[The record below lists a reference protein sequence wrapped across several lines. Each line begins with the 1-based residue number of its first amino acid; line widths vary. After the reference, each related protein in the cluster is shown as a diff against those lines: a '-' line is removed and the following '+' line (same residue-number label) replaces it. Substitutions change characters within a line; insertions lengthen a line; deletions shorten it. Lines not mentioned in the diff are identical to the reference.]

1 MSDQEEEALKVIQS
15 HRQGV
20 LQSELWKLLDI
31 DSRKC
36 SRIVKRLLDAGLI
49 ERIEFRSDGIK
60 TYLLRAKKRAIDPP
74 ASSLREVRFFP
85 ASAAIGSAPP
95 RKSARSFSTG
105 CTNLLLKSIRNKA
118 AHFPS

>member
-1 MSDQEEEALKVIQS
+1 MADQEEEALKVIQS

-20 LQSELWKLLDI
+20 LQSDLWKLLGI

-60 TYLLRAKKRAIDPP
+60 TYLLRAKKRAIDPSVILAGGEVLP
-74 ASSLREVRFFP
+74 CIGCDRE
-85 ASAAIGSAPP
+85 
-95 RKSARSFSTG
+95 
-105 CTNLLLKSIRNKA
+105 CTPEECALLLDWMYQLA
-118 AHFPS
+118 LEEYQE

>member
-1 MSDQEEEALKVIQS
+1 MPDQEEEALKVIQS

-49 ERIEFRSDGIK
+49 ERVEFRSDGIK
-60 TYLLRAKKRAIDPP
+60 TYMLTANKRAVDPCVIL
-74 ASSLREVRFFP
+74 AGGEVLP
-85 ASAAIGSAPP
+85 CIGCDQE
-95 RKSARSFSTG
+95 
-105 CTNLLLKSIRNKA
+105 CTPEECALLLDWMYQLA
-118 AHFPS
+118 LEEYQE

>member
-1 MSDQEEEALKVIQS
+1 MSDQEEEAFKVIQS

-20 LQSELWKLLDI
+20 LQSELWKVLNI

-60 TYLLRAKKRAIDPP
+60 TYL
-74 ASSLREVRFFP
+74 
-85 ASAAIGSAPP
+85 
-95 RKSARSFSTG
+95 
-105 CTNLLLKSIRNKA
+105 
-118 AHFPS
+118 

>member
-1 MSDQEEEALKVIQS
+1 MADQEEEALKIIQS

-60 TYLLRAKKRAIDPP
+60 TYLLRAKKRAIDPSVILAGDEILP
-74 ASSLREVRFFP
+74 C
-85 ASAAIGSAPP
+85 IGCEQECVPEECS
-95 RKSARSFSTG
+95 
-105 CTNLLLKSIRNKA
+105 LLLDWIYQLA
-118 AHFPS
+118 LEEYQE

>member
-1 MSDQEEEALKVIQS
+1 MTDQEEEALNLIQS

-36 SRIVKRLLDAGLI
+36 SRIVKRLIDAGLI

-60 TYLLRAKKRAIDPP
+60 TYLLRAKKRAIDPSVILAGTEILP
-74 ASSLREVRFFP
+74 C
-85 ASAAIGSAPP
+85 IGCDQECVPEECP
-95 RKSARSFSTG
+95 Q
-105 CTNLLLKSIRNKA
+105 LLDWIYQLA
-118 AHFPS
+118 LEEYQE

>member
-1 MSDQEEEALKVIQS
+1 MADQEEEALKIIQS

-60 TYLLRAKKRAIDPP
+60 TYVLRAKKRAIDPSVILAGDEILP
-74 ASSLREVRFFP
+74 CIGCERECVP
-85 ASAAIGSAPP
+85 EECG
-95 RKSARSFSTG
+95 
-105 CTNLLLKSIRNKA
+105 LLLDWIYQLA
-118 AHFPS
+118 LEEYQE